1 MLLDTHAFI
10 WFAEA
15 DDRLSQAATDLLS
28 DPENPLYL
36 SCASTWEIA
45 IKTGMG
51 KLILSAP
58 LGNFLARA
66 FAEYSIL
73 AMPVLLEDCIL
84 YEGLSFP
91 QSDHK
96 DPFDRMIISQAIR
109 NDLVIISA
117 DEAFDAYPVRR
128 MW

>member
-1 MLLDTHAFI
+1 MYEGIHGVRMLLDTHAFI

-51 KLILSAP
+51 KLILSALNIP
-58 LGNFLARA
+58 SVPCRF
-66 FAEYSIL
+66 
-73 AMPVLLEDCIL
+73 C
-84 YEGLSFP
+84 
-91 QSDHK
+91 
-96 DPFDRMIISQAIR
+96 
-109 NDLVIISA
+109 
-117 DEAFDAYPVRR
+117 
-128 MW
+128 